1 MSRDASAR
9 LADAVRGLIE
19 TMAECESPPSSLD
32 AATDSVIA
40 VNDVLR
46 SGSSARPRS
55 RNVPSTDA
63 EPWPYFHLSPI
74 SGVANPLAPPMRV
87 EVRDQTVF
95 ATCVFNLA
103 YQGPPGYVHGAF
115 VAAVFDELLGIAN
128 AVTGNPAMT
137 GRLEIRYL
145 RPTPIGVR
153 LELTGRHTGRSGRRV
168 LASGTIAHNGV
179 VTAEAEGVFVEISPA
194 RSAELF
200 PHHVRGA

>member
-1 MSRDASAR
+1 MSDDASAR

-19 TMAECESPPSSLD
+19 TMAECESSPSNVQI
-32 AATDSVIA
+32 ATDSVIA
-40 VNDVLR
+40 VNHALR
-46 SGSSARPRS
+46 TGSSPRPRS

-74 SGVANPLAPPMRV
+74 SGLSNPVAPPMRF

-128 AVTGNPAMT
+128 AVSGHPAMT
-137 GRLEIRYL
+137 GKLEIRYL
-145 RPTPIGVR
+145 RPTPLGVA
-153 LELTGRHTGRSGRRV
+153 LELTGRNTGRSGRRV

-200 PHHVRGA
+200 PQHAREA